1 MPKAK
6 FDYELFKKY
15 LPDNLSMEQFIYS
28 HYKTMANI
36 KKLTEEKQKMQ
47 EVQHHFG
54 FAKAFYEANK

>member
-1 MPKAK
+1 MYKAK
-6 FDYELFKKY
+6 FDYELLKKY

-47 EVQHHFG
+47 E
-54 FAKAFYEANK
+54 AFDKYKQRVEAQR